1 VLHDVEATACIAN
14 TLTSGQVEV
23 PSSVGMTSPLSVLVV
38 VGSTREGRFGPVP
51 ARWIA
56 GRAAARPDLAVTV
69 VDLLDADLPA
79 VMPAGPHPAVDAW
92 AAAVGAADAVIVVT
106 PEYNH
111 SLPASLKQAIDLVG
125 PEWRAKP
132 IGLVSYGGMSGGLR
146 ASEHLRQIFAE
157 LHATTVRDTISF
169 HGAARCFD
177 EEGRPRDVAGTDA
190 AATVLLDQL
199 TWWGLALR
207 DARAARPYG

>member
-1 VLHDVEATACIAN
+1 M
-14 TLTSGQVEV
+14 SK
-23 PSSVGMTSPLSVLVV
+23 PLSVMVV

-56 GRAAARPDLAVTV
+56 EQARTRPDLDITV

-92 AAAVGAADAVIVVT
+92 AAQVDAAEAFVVVT

-111 SLPASLKQAIDLVG
+111 SAPASLKQAIDLVG

-132 IGLVSYGGMSGGLR
+132 VALVSYGGMAGGLR
-146 ASEHLRQIFAE
+146 AAEHLRQVFAE
-157 LHATTVRDTISF
+157 LHATTVRDTVSF
-169 HGAARCFD
+169 HGAGHCFD
-177 EEGRPRDVAGTDA
+177 GDGRPRDPEGTHA
-190 AATVLLDQL
+190 AAKVLLDQL

-207 DARAARPYG
+207 EARAARPY